1 MDSTCRWLETR
12 SRWSKLRELGQSRL
26 VRASVLMPV
35 FGYLL
40 VLNEHVH
47 QYLTIQ
53 YDSGWLFN
61 YLPSMWR
68 VWMLY
73 YGTLFLA
80 SGSMLFAWWCP
91 VEVKQY
97 ASAINLADAERHHRT
112 AHNQTNNIAREL
124 ESLYE
129 GMSKWENSIFPLPR
143 LKPDQ
148 PNLGVGTSP
157 VLGSSDQWG
166 LGLIHIWT
174 VNDIKRPTLRIIIF
188 LLFSAGLALLAV
200 PALFTLVQVT
210 LLPAKHLLTYVASI

>member
-1 MDSTCRWLETR
+1 
-12 SRWSKLRELGQSRL
+12 
-26 VRASVLMPV
+26 
-35 FGYLL
+35 
-40 VLNEHVH
+40 
-47 QYLTIQ
+47 
-53 YDSGWLFN
+53 
-61 YLPSMWR
+61 
-68 VWMLY
+68 MLY

-80 SGSMLFAWWCP
+80 MGSMLFAWWCP

-97 ASAINLADAERHHRT
+97 ASALNLADAERHHRT

-129 GMSKWENSIFPLPR
+129 GMSKWENSIFTLPR

-200 PALFTLVQVT
+200 PVGFTLVQVT